1 MAGSSKKSN
10 DIWYMFAGIALI
22 SVIGLFS
29 GGTMTSMQFA
39 NAPSGATPLNNAIEF
54 LRAFGFFN
62 VILPFLLV
70 FAIVFGV
77 LEKSKIF
84 GEEKVGKEVYPRK
97 NLNAIVAFSIAFFV
111 VSAANVVGVLQ
122 ATIPQIAL
130 VLVIIISFL
139 LLFGAMLG
147 EEKWNLWEK
156 SPHLRHIFI
165 VLIFVALVLI
175 FLGAFGVLGDI
186 WNYLA
191 IGFSGTLV
199 TSLALIILVVL
210 AMWFV
215 ARKPKAKERGE

>member
-1 MAGSSKKSN
+1 
-10 DIWYMFAGIALI
+10 
-22 SVIGLFS
+22 
-29 GGTMTSMQFA
+29 
-39 NAPSGATPLNNAIEF
+39 
-54 LRAFGFFN
+54 
-62 VILPFLLV
+62 
-70 FAIVFGV
+70 
-77 LEKSKIF
+77 
-84 GEEKVGKEVYPRK
+84 
-97 NLNAIVAFSIAFFV
+97 
-111 VSAANVVGVLQ
+111 
-122 ATIPQIAL
+122 
-130 VLVIIISFL
+130 
-139 LLFGAMLG
+139 
-147 EEKWNLWEK
+147 LWEK